1 MAKLTSKASR
11 IRTHVRVRRKVKGTT
26 ERPRLAVNFSGNHIR
41 AQVIDDVAG
50 KTLVSAFTTEKSLST
65 PSSARTSRAPRKSAS
80 SSPNAPRP
88 RTSRRSSSIAA
99 VSPITEKSKP
109 WPTPLARPG
118 CNFNYHVLCP
128 TKSLKRKSSKKP
140 CPQRPGRDRAARRAC
155 CRRGGSGCRSGSSR
169 RADQRRGGDHRGGPR
184 GRGGQG
190 GRGRG
195 RGPGGNRGPRGGR
208 DENKSDLLEK
218 VVFINRCAKV
228 VKGGRRFSFSALLV
242 VGDRKGKVGVGFGKA
257 NEVTEA
263 IRKAT
268 DAARKHLEPVSL
280 RGPTIPHEVMGQFG
294 GGRVL
299 LRPASPGTGLIA
311 GGGVRAVVEAA
322 GIKDLLAKSLGSGNP
337 ANVVKATLDAL
348 KQLRLKETIFQL
360 RGKTVKAAALPAA
373 PRKKPKTDA
382 PEAAKAR
389 QRQGQGQ
396 SRKPQGRKSRR
407 VRSGSRFLTK

>member
-1 MAKLTSKASR
+1 MSPQPDPIIEQKIAEET
-11 IRTHVRVRRKVKGTT
+11 V
-26 ERPRLAVNFSGNHIR
+26 
-41 AQVIDDVAG
+41 VIDPV
-50 KTLVSAFTTEKSLST
+50 VEV
-65 PSSARTSRAPRKSAS
+65 PEV
-80 SSPNAPRP
+80 
-88 RTSRRSSSIAA
+88 AA
-99 VSPITEKSKP
+99 VVP
-109 WPTPLARPG
+109 AAPG
-118 CNFNYHVLCP
+118 TAP
-128 TKSLKRKSSKKP
+128 AA
-140 CPQRPGRDRAARRAC
+140 PGPE
-155 CRRGGSGCRSGSSR
+155 
-169 RADQRRGGDHRGGPR
+169 RGGDHRGGPR
-184 GRGGQG
+184 GGGGQG

-280 RGPTIPHEVMGQFG
+280 RGNTIPHEVMGQFG
-294 GGRVL
+294 GGRVF

-348 KQLRLKETIFQL
+348 KQLRPKEAIFQL
-360 RGKTVKAAALPAA
+360 RGKTIKAVVPVVAAAEEMKAESAGPAA
-373 PRKKPKTDA
+373 PAKGGKGKGKGA
-382 PEAAKAR
+382 KSEKAAKVEKA
-389 QRQGQGQ
+389 GE
-396 SRKPQGRKSRR
+396 SDPALAS
-407 VRSGSRFLTK
+407 

>member
-1 MAKLTSKASR
+1 MPPKPDPIIEEKLAEET
-11 IRTHVRVRRKVKGTT
+11 V
-26 ERPRLAVNFSGNHIR
+26 
-41 AQVIDDVAG
+41 VIDPVVEVAE
-50 KTLVSAFTTEKSLST
+50 V
-65 PSSARTSRAPRKSAS
+65 
-80 SSPNAPRP
+80 
-88 RTSRRSSSIAA
+88 AA
-99 VSPITEKSKP
+99 VVP
-109 WPTPLARPG
+109 AAPG
-118 CNFNYHVLCP
+118 A
-128 TKSLKRKSSKKP
+128 
-140 CPQRPGRDRAARRAC
+140 PGAPVAE
-155 CRRGGSGCRSGSSR
+155 
-169 RADQRRGGDHRGGPR
+169 RGGDHRGGP
-184 GRGGQG
+184 RGGQG

-294 GGRVL
+294 GGRVF

-337 ANVVKATLDAL
+337 ANVVKATLNAL
-348 KQLRLKETIFQL
+348 KQLRPKEAIFQL
-360 RGKTVKAAALPAA
+360 RGKTIKEVAPAGAATEKTKAESAEPGSPGKGGKGKGKDAKSEKSAKVEKADESDPALA
-373 PRKKPKTDA
+373 
-382 PEAAKAR
+382 
-389 QRQGQGQ
+389 
-396 SRKPQGRKSRR
+396 S
-407 VRSGSRFLTK
+407 